1 MEGRVV
7 TAPIVRFP
15 PRRLA
20 AVWILP
26 LAESGW
32 LLLVAHGWLHGSYS
46 AALEDTEWLAQFS
59 GLQIRQGARA

>member
-1 MEGRVV
+1 MSSM
-7 TAPIVRFP
+7 TAAVVRFP

-32 LLLVAHGWLHGSYS
+32 LVLHGAHGWIHGDYGD
-46 AALEDTEWLAQFS
+46 ACADAQWLARNC
-59 GLQIRQGARA
+59 GLPVREAS